1 MSFEAERADRR
12 EQGEVEEEE
21 ERHEGSRAEG
31 RGEARMKLVKGK

>member
-12 EQGEVEEEE
+12 EQEEVEEEE
-21 ERHEGSRAEG
+21 KHEGSRAEG

>member
-12 EQGEVEEEE
+12 EKEEE
-21 ERHEGSRAEG
+21 ERHEGSRSEG

>member
-12 EQGEVEEEE
+12 EQEEEE